1 MVASLV
7 QAQTGLGDMQR
18 GVGVTSGDAISVS
31 NVGMGTAGTYKL
43 AAVLEA
49 EQLQNYIGCDVVGIR
64 FALGQDMARSAV
76 LLNTIDPRT
85 HAITNEVFSQTVR
98 YPSEGWNNIFFN
110 GAQKHTIT
118 AGESLMFGFEYTET
132 ATMVEN
138 DEGAICINGQN
149 TSGNGFYIYGNFGQ
163 GEGWYSSNTGNVCV
177 QLIVD
182 VTNMPAEKLEFAM
195 FTSGHKYKKT
205 GDIIDFLCVVENA
218 GRDNMASLDYSVYI
232 DNEKVGEYLF
242 ENNDNASAVSLEQKV
257 SLPSDIAMGE
267 HSFSLSIDRVNGH
280 DVSIPAVASE
290 NFVLYESSL
299 VRQKHYLEQ
308 YKNQSSLYNQHTDK
322 IMSEVAKNP
331 KACLVNVYDSNSVLA
346 VDEALPL
353 VSRYAYCYPCFTVDR
368 SYYPGELHVAYDV
381 NDYAEVVPEIMVGV
395 INQIVAEQDY
405 YPAFATVDI
414 DADYESAS
422 RKLNITV
429 TGDLIS
435 GAKQLFGN
443 NAVLTV
449 MLTENNVKS
458 VQTVSNSFGG
468 TKRDTSY
475 LHHNVL
481 RQFVTDAEGDALDL
495 DNAAYRKDYSV
506 VLPDNIKADDVEVVA
521 FVSRGIDCE
530 VTPINI
536 NNFDISNCN
545 SIALKSVIDGIV
557 QVESTPLDDACYNL
571 AGQKVTD
578 THRGILIR
586 GGRKFIKQ

>member
-1 MVASLV
+1 
-7 QAQTGLGDMQR
+7 
-18 GVGVTSGDAISVS
+18 
-31 NVGMGTAGTYKL
+31 
-43 AAVLEA
+43 
-49 EQLQNYIGCDVVGIR
+49 
-64 FALGQDMARSAV
+64 
-76 LLNTIDPRT
+76 
-85 HAITNEVFSQTVR
+85 
-98 YPSEGWNNIFFN
+98 
-110 GAQKHTIT
+110 
-118 AGESLMFGFEYTET
+118 
-132 ATMVEN
+132 
-138 DEGAICINGQN
+138 
-149 TSGNGFYIYGNFGQ
+149 
-163 GEGWYSSNTGNVCV
+163 
-177 QLIVD
+177 
-182 VTNMPAEKLEFAM
+182 
-195 FTSGHKYKKT
+195 
-205 GDIIDFLCVVENA
+205 
-218 GRDNMASLDYSVYI
+218 
-232 DNEKVGEYLF
+232 
-242 ENNDNASAVSLEQKV
+242 
-257 SLPSDIAMGE
+257 MGE

-429 TGDLIS
+429 TGDFIS

-458 VQTVSNSFGG
+458 VQT
-468 TKRDTSY
+468 
-475 LHHNVL
+475 
-481 RQFVTDAEGDALDL
+481 
-495 DNAAYRKDYSV
+495 
-506 VLPDNIKADDVEVVA
+506 
-521 FVSRGIDCE
+521 
-530 VTPINI
+530 
-536 NNFDISNCN
+536 
-545 SIALKSVIDGIV
+545 
-557 QVESTPLDDACYNL
+557 
-571 AGQKVTD
+571 D